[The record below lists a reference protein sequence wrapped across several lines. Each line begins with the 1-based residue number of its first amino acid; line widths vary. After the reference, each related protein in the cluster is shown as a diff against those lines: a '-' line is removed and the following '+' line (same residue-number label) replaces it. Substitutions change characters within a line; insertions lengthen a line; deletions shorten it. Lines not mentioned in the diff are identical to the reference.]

1 MAGDLNVGIRLTA
14 DGKGFVGEIRVAQ
27 RELDKLTGGTR
38 KAGRANTQYAGTAR
52 RVETANRRVARR
64 RATAPSSA
72 PASAM
77 NFPVVLGRW
86 IRTPCRCP

>member
-27 RELDKLTGGTR
+27 RELDKLTGGVR

-52 RVETANRRVARR
+52 RGASANRRVARC
-64 RATAPSSA
+64 RATAPA
-72 PASAM
+72 PAMSS
-77 NFPVVLGRW
+77 PVALGRW